1 MNDEE
6 FRNSC
11 REICY
16 ETMESFRRNNLKKPI
31 IRFEEQA
38 NVLEAVAQLYIAANV
53 PSPYESN
60 ENDES
65 NTKPCKYCDHSEPRI
80 SGKAPYHYIY
90 IDSSKKELVDVTDG
104 NRVRKISRVGIRYCP
119 FCRRKL

>member
-1 MNDEE
+1 MAMKMSDEN

-38 NVLEAVAQLYIAANV
+38 NVLEAVAQLYIAANT
-53 PSPYESN
+53 PSFEKKTEKINYYGEKW
-60 ENDES
+60 
-65 NTKPCKYCDHSEPRI
+65 TKGD
-80 SGKAPYHYIY
+80 A
-90 IDSSKKELVDVTDG
+90 
-104 NRVRKISRVGIRYCP
+104 
-119 FCRRKL
+119 